1 MPSAASED
9 MRVFRSIQR
18 TKSNLFAQPVE
29 LARCGLSLKCNEY
42 RHFRIACDVPLW
54 NRNCPL
60 SARSKRVKLLYR
72 LKMPAS
78 ESQLAITLAVSL
90 VFMAAMLVGLLW
102 QANIIA
108 FQKEIIRSLWDLK
121 NAS

>member
-1 MPSAASED
+1 M
-9 MRVFRSIQR
+9 FRHGI
-18 TKSNLFAQPVE
+18 E
-29 LARCGLSLKCNEY
+29 
-42 RHFRIACDVPLW
+42 IA
-54 NRNCPL
+54 PL
-60 SARSKRVKLLYR
+60 SARSKRVKLLHR

-78 ESQLAITLAVSL
+78 ESQLALTLAVSL

>member
-1 MPSAASED
+1 M
-9 MRVFRSIQR
+9 
-18 TKSNLFAQPVE
+18 
-29 LARCGLSLKCNEY
+29 
-42 RHFRIACDVPLW
+42 
-54 NRNCPL
+54 
-60 SARSKRVKLLYR
+60 KLLHR

-78 ESQLAITLAVSL
+78 ESQLALTLAVSL

>member
-1 MPSAASED
+1 MFRYGIEIAS
-9 MRVFRSIQR
+9 
-18 TKSNLFAQPVE
+18 
-29 LARCGLSLKCNEY
+29 LS
-42 RHFRIACDVPLW
+42 
-54 NRNCPL
+54 
-60 SARSKRVKLLYR
+60 SRSKRVKLLHR

-78 ESQLAITLAVSL
+78 ESQLALTLAVSL

>member
-1 MPSAASED
+1 
-9 MRVFRSIQR
+9 MRVMFRYGI
-18 TKSNLFAQPVE
+18 E
-29 LARCGLSLKCNEY
+29 
-42 RHFRIACDVPLW
+42 IAPL
-54 NRNCPL
+54 L
-60 SARSKRVKLLYR
+60 ARSKRVQLLHR